1 QRDWIHRKYG
11 HMKPSALPSWD
22 QMVFRNTYD
31 LEQGLSI
38 TALSDSCDDV
48 WSARRALEAECEG
61 MDNGTGFIGNT
72 AI

>member
-1 QRDWIHRKYG
+1 
-11 HMKPSALPSWD
+11 M
-22 QMVFRNTYD
+22 
-31 LEQGLSI
+31 EQGLSI